1 MTRTRPLSIDPLAQC
16 LEAAYRLLALRPR
29 SQQEMRSRLSLRFTP
44 QVVAQAVEQ
53 LCTQGYLDDAAFAR
67 YWREQRETFR
77 PRSRFLLLQEL
88 RQKGVNGE
96 AIAQALEGWDEEA
109 NAYRAG
115 QRPARHP
122 APDYLTFCR
131 SIEVYLRRRGF
142 GLATAREAA
151 ERLWEERSS

>member
-1 MTRTRPLSIDPLAQC
+1 MTRARPPSIDPLAQC
-16 LEAAYRLLALRPR
+16 LEAAYHLLALRPR
-29 SQQEMRSRLSLRFTP
+29 SQQEMTSRLSRRFP
-44 QVVAQAVEQ
+44 PPVVAQAVER
-53 LCTQGYLDDAAFAR
+53 LCSRGYLDDTAFAR

-77 PRSRFLLLQEL
+77 PRSRLLLLQEL
-88 RQKGVNGE
+88 RQKGINGE

-122 APDYLTFCR
+122 APDHLTFCR
-131 SIEVYLRRRGF
+131 KVEAFLRRRGF

-151 ERLWEERSS
+151 QKLWEERSP